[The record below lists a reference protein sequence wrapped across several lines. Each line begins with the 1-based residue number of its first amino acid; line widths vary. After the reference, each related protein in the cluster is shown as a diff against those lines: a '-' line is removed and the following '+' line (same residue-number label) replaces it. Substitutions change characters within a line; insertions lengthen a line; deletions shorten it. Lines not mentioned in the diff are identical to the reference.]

1 MKELPSEEY
10 RKRGLKVWGGKL
22 KQRMLEKVSHIHH
35 IIQDTKML
43 KCIQTEDLSKMIP
56 AAFNVHT
63 SPSKPP
69 RIPQTTKF
77 PVSLEPPEQSKL
89 YSEME
94 LMICAT
100 ANKFLI
106 VEKESGRMS
115 YDSVERI
122 TQFWT
127 SKNRPQ
133 VLEFHFDQATQ
144 RDLVEYNVKTFRFY
158 GPSAENPVAMH
169 SMLNAWKNL
178 AKEMSVRTFCSP
190 DSMIKKNMHDCYKVL
205 EMLGAPVVTFLAF
218 QEIQID
224 ALRKMHERQMLKK
237 EHDSKKFG
245 VEMRWEPPNGWSP
258 KHNGEEWGNP
268 FE

>member
-1 MKELPSEEY
+1 
-10 RKRGLKVWGGKL
+10 
-22 KQRMLEKVSHIHH
+22 
-35 IIQDTKML
+35 
-43 KCIQTEDLSKMIP
+43 MIP
-56 AAFNVHT
+56 AAFNTYT

-69 RIPQTTKF
+69 KTRETKY

-100 ANKFLI
+100 ANKFLLI
-106 VEKESGRMS
+106 EKEGGRMS
-115 YDSVERI
+115 LDSVERI
-122 TQFWT
+122 MYFWA

-133 VLEFHFDQATQ
+133 VIEFRFDQATQ
-144 RDLVEYNVKTFRFY
+144 RDLVECNVKTFRFY

-169 SMLNAWKNL
+169 SMLLAWRNL

-190 DSMIKKNMHDCYKVL
+190 DSMIKKNMHDCYRVL

-224 ALRKMHERQMLKK
+224 ALKKIHERQMLKK
-237 EHDSKKFG
+237 EYESKKFG
-245 VEMRWEPPNGWSP
+245 VEMQWEPPGGWSP
-258 KHNGEEWGNP
+258 KRTGEEWVNP

>member
-1 MKELPSEEY
+1 
-10 RKRGLKVWGGKL
+10 
-22 KQRMLEKVSHIHH
+22 
-35 IIQDTKML
+35 ML
-43 KCIQTEDLSKMIP
+43 KSVQTEDLSKMIP
-56 AAFNVHT
+56 AVFDVHT

-69 RIPQTTKF
+69 KIPQTTKF

-89 YSEME
+89 YSEIE

-106 VEKESGRMS
+106 VEKEAGRMS

-158 GPSAENPVAMH
+158 GPSAENPMAMH
-169 SMLNAWKNL
+169 SMLLAWKNL

-190 DSMIKKNMHDCYKVL
+190 DSMIKKNMHDCYRVL
-205 EMLGAPVVTFLAF
+205 EMLGAPMVTFLAF
-218 QEIQID
+218 QEIQVD

-237 EHDSKKFG
+237 EYESKKFG
-245 VEMRWEPPNGWSP
+245 VEMRWEPPGGWSP
-258 KHNGEEWGNP
+258 KHNGEGWENP